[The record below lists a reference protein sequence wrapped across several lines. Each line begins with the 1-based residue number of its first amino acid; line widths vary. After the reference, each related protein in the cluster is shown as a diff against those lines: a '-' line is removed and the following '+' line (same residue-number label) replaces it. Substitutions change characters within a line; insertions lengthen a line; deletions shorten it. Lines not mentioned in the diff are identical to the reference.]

1 MSDERDG
8 AGSDTDN
15 GRGAVVTRPA
25 RPSGKRTR
33 RRAAVG
39 EDAGEAVDL
48 STGTAAAPTKNGSG
62 DRKKTAKKRGDGPSR
77 NPFLFVWNFLKQV
90 VAELR
95 KVIWP
100 NRKQMA
106 SYTGV
111 VLLFL
116 AFMVAMIGGVDFGL
130 AKLVSLVFG

>member
-1 MSDERDG
+1 M
-8 AGSDTDN
+8 
-15 GRGAVVTRPA
+15 
-25 RPSGKRTR
+25 
-33 RRAAVG
+33 
-39 EDAGEAVDL
+39 
-48 STGTAAAPTKNGSG
+48 
-62 DRKKTAKKRGDGPSR
+62 
-77 NPFLFVWNFLKQV
+77 
-90 VAELR
+90 
-95 KVIWP
+95 IWP

>member
-1 MSDERDG
+1 MSDEREG
-8 AGSDTDN
+8 AGSAGTDT
-15 GRGAVVTRPA
+15 GTGAVVTRPT

-33 RRAAVG
+33 RAAAG
-39 EDAGEAVDL
+39 EDATAAIDL
-48 STGTAAAPTKNGSG
+48 DTGTEASPTKDGSG

-106 SYTGV
+106 SYTMV
-111 VLLFL
+111 VLSFL
-116 AFMVAMIGGVDFGL
+116 AFMVALIYGVDFGF
-130 AKLVSLVFG
+130 AKLMTLVFG